1 MSMYIRC
8 FVSISP
14 WILAFTPERGTKWE
28 WVHVKVRPNL
38 CKLQV
43 ETCCSTADTFQNGFT
58 LNTVQ
63 VLFQVWKRKITKQKA
78 RKKRLKKKTPTYS
91 LRASRHMDLH
101 HRCRLQLLWL
111 HGKLV
116 TRCLVFINR
125 INKNPYTLSRIL
137 EIWRIICHSSSRR
150 QFLEGMMKN
159 NERGVCCQCQE
170 QTTISNLFSES
181 SLCKTK
187 GV

>member
-1 MSMYIRC
+1 MDTGIHPWARHKVGASACQSKAKPLQAPGGNMLLDCRHLSKW
-8 FVSISP
+8 FHTQHSPGVVSG
-14 WILAFTPERGTKWE
+14 LKKKNNKTKSE
-28 WVHVKVRPNL
+28 KKKV
-38 CKLQV
+38 
-43 ETCCSTADTFQNGFT
+43 
-58 LNTVQ
+58 
-63 VLFQVWKRKITKQKA
+63 
-78 RKKRLKKKTPTYS
+78 KKRRKKKTPTYS

-111 HGKLV
+111 HKKLV

-125 INKNPYTLSRIL
+125 INKNRYTLSRIL
-137 EIWRIICHSSSRR
+137 EIWHIICHSSSRR